1 MIVQTFEMRDSGLAE
16 RVERS
21 RAARRDLTV
30 DNGRLLKL
38 AEAALR
44 CGDLNAVNRWLD
56 QAEENVRAQIRF
68 VQTSD

>member
-1 MIVQTFEMRDSGLAE
+1 MIVKKLEMRGSGLAE

-21 RAARRDLTV
+21 RAARHDLTV